1 MRFPTQI
8 LLACFIL
15 FCTPRLLHA
24 QADKGMT
31 FWEKDDPAAAEVAFR
46 ADVDD
51 PKIAPYALYGLALVF
66 SDDQFERRQLDTA
79 FHYIES
85 CDRAYRKMPPNFKSK
100 IVKKLTQTMIGDLRR
115 KIMTQALARAAEQD
129 SPEAYDFFLEN
140 YPKPAA
146 KLKKQ
151 ALTERN
157 ALAYRQAETAGTRQA
172 LDSLLTRY
180 GASLAADSPALHQ
193 QAQKLLFERYLQEQG
208 PGSYDAFKA
217 EYPDNIV
224 SRDTTKAALDRALLG
239 ADAAA
244 LAVFAE
250 THSNSPFSTLAIDSL
265 NARLLAAGSGSERL
279 KFVRKYPDH
288 PGTNALWRQYYL
300 DIKASAVAPTEL
312 EKFRR
317 DHPDFPFQE
326 QLEADLDDLNRN
338 QERYAYEAFERKP
351 DAAAGFRF
359 LQRYPASRYKDAVRN
374 RIAETLTA
382 PEADRADIEEF
393 LKRFPTHERAS
404 ALLNHLYSLVSEDLD
419 VKQILAFERKYPDFA
434 GKARIAADKERADWS
449 KTDLGA
455 YTDERRADFEML
467 IRKTAPSEQ
476 AFDALRKMI
485 DKDFRNGAYS
495 AAAVTVK
502 AFATAFGK
510 ANARYTELAV
520 MLSAQTE
527 DINRSRFAPLINTRA
542 EEYAP
547 ILSADGRSLYLCRR
561 GTGGEDIWV
570 SHQDANGNWPAPQP
584 VAAWNTP
591 DKGEA
596 PESISA
602 DGNVFFL
609 FRSGSLYLSQKTA
622 QGWSEPQ
629 RLGAPFNRFKWQ
641 ADLSIAADGKA
652 MLFAASES
660 LFGQKDIYV
669 SLLQPDGAWGEPF
682 PLEAPANTPKDD
694 RSPFI
699 HPDGKTLYFSSAGHA
714 GLGSLDIFMTKR
726 LDDSWKNWSQPVNL
740 GPAINT
746 AGDDWGFRVSTD
758 GQFAYYNANIDGNSD
773 IMRCN
778 LPTALRPEEVATI
791 TGKIT
796 DMAGKPLDAEIL
808 WENLQTGEV
817 VQVTRS
823 DPKTGDFFAVLPERT
838 RYGYSVRKPGY
849 FPLSGNVDLRT
860 DLGQIRLDK
869 PMELAT
875 IEEMKSRD
883 ISLPLNNL
891 FFETAKYDIQPESYP
906 ELNRLAQLL
915 ISEQLSIEIHGHT
928 DNVGGDAINLS
939 LSKNRADAVRS
950 YLIGQGCDAAR
961 ITAQGFGK
969 SRPKATN
976 DTEAGRALNRRVE
989 IKIRTE

>member
-1 MRFPTQI
+1 
-8 LLACFIL
+8 
-15 FCTPRLLHA
+15 LLHA

-31 FWEKDDPAAAEVAFR
+31 LLEKADPAAAEAAFR
-46 ADVDD
+46 ADMED
-51 PKIAPYALYGLALVF
+51 PKTGPYALYGLARVF
-66 SDDQFERRQLDTA
+66 SDEQFERRQLDTA
-79 FHYIES
+79 FYYIES
-85 CDRAYRKMPPNFKSK
+85 SDRAYRKMPPALKSK
-100 IVKKLTQTMIGDLRR
+100 IVKKLTQTMIADLRR
-115 KIMTQALARAAEQD
+115 QIMTQALAHAAEQD
-129 SPEAYDFFLEN
+129 SPDAYDFFLEN

-157 ALAYRQAETAGTRQA
+157 ALAFRQAETAGTRQA

-180 GASLAADSPALHQ
+180 GPSLAADSPALYQ
-193 QAQKLLFERYLQEQG
+193 QAQKLLFERYLKEQG
-208 PGSYDAFKA
+208 PDSFDAFKT

-239 ADAAA
+239 GPAA
-244 LAVFAE
+244 LAAFTEAYP
-250 THSNSPFSTLAIDSL
+250 NSPFSPVAIDSL
-265 NARLLAAGSGSERL
+265 SARLSAAGSGPERL
-279 KFVRKYPDH
+279 KFVRKYPGY
-288 PGTNALWRQYYL
+288 PGTEALWRQYYL
-300 DIKASAVAPTEL
+300 DFKAPVTSPVEL
-312 EKFRR
+312 ENFRR
-317 DHPDFPFQE
+317 DHPDYPFPE

-351 DAAAGFRF
+351 DAEAGFRF
-359 LQRYPASRYKDAVRN
+359 LQRYPASTYKDAVKN
-374 RIAETLTA
+374 RIATTLTA
-382 PEADRADIEEF
+382 PETDRAEIEEF
-393 LKRFPTHERAS
+393 LKRFPADERAP
-404 ALLNHLYSLVSEDLD
+404 ALLNHLYGTVSKDLD
-419 VKQILAFERKYPDFA
+419 LKQILAFERKYPDFA

-449 KTDLGA
+449 KADLGA
-455 YTDERRADFEML
+455 YTEERRADFDML

-485 DKDFRNGAYS
+485 DKDFRNGAYT
-495 AAAVTVK
+495 AATATVN
-502 AFATAFGK
+502 TYSGAFGK
-510 ANARYTELAV
+510 ANKRYTELV
-520 MLSAQTE
+520 GMLSAQAE
-527 DINRSRFAPLINTRA
+527 DINRRSFAPLINTRA
-542 EEYAP
+542 DEYAP

-561 GTGGEDIWV
+561 GTNSGEDIWV
-570 SHQDANGNWPAPQP
+570 SHQDESGNWPAPQP
-584 VAAWNTP
+584 VTEWNTP

-609 FRSGSLYLSQKTA
+609 FRSGSFYLSQKTA
-622 QGWSEPQ
+622 EGWSEPQ
-629 RLGAPFNRFKWQ
+629 RLSAPFNSFKWQ

-652 MLFAASES
+652 MLFAASDQ

-669 SLLQPDGAWGEPF
+669 SLLQPDGNWGEPF
-682 PLEAPANTPKDD
+682 PLNAPANTPKDD

-699 HPDGKTLYFSSAGHA
+699 HPDGKTLYFSSAGH
-714 GLGSLDIFMTKR
+714 GGMGSLDIFMSKR
-726 LDDSWKNWSQPVNL
+726 LDDTWKNWSQPVNL

-746 AGDDWGFRVSTD
+746 AGEDWGFRVSTN
-758 GQFAYYNANIDGNSD
+758 GQFAYYNVNAGGNSD

-778 LPTALRPEEVATI
+778 LPNTLRPEEVATI

-808 WENLQTGEV
+808 WEDLQTGAV

-860 DLGQIRLDK
+860 DLGEIRLDK

-875 IEEMKSRD
+875 IEEMKSREL
-883 ISLPLNNL
+883 SLPLNNL
-891 FFETAKYDIQPESYP
+891 FFETAKYDIQSESYP

-928 DNVGGDAINLS
+928 DNVGGDASNLT
-939 LSKNRADAVRS
+939 LSKNRAEAVRS
-950 YLIGQGCDAAR
+950 YLIGQGCNAAR

-969 SRPKATN
+969 GRPKATN

-989 IKIRTE
+989 IKIRA